1 MKKSIPRKPGKQ
13 YTVLIRCKEC
23 NRGRWIM
30 PQDAFH
36 VKRCKTHQYELV
48 KHRKKIAMR
57 KLRAA
62 RKAKKLARIKA
73 RRAA

>member
-1 MKKSIPRKPGKQ
+1 MKKPIPRKPGKA

-23 NRGRWIM
+23 NKGRWVM

-36 VKRCKTHQYELV
+36 VTRCKVHQAELV
-48 KHRKKIAMR
+48 KYRKKLAMR

-62 RKAKKLARIKA
+62 RKAKKLARVKA
-73 RRAA
+73 RRVA